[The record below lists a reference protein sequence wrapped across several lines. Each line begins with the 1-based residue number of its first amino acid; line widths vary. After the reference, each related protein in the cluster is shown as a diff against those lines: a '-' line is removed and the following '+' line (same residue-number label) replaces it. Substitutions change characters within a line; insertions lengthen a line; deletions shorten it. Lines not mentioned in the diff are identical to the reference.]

1 MIFLKLGGSLITEKA
16 GVEHARLDV
25 IHRLAEEIA
34 EALAQKSG
42 LKLVIGHG
50 SGSFGHHVA
59 QRYGTHQG
67 AKTAEQWIGFSE
79 VWGAANRLH
88 RIVLDSLQAMGLPAI
103 SFPPSSS
110 AVAEDGN
117 IIALASEPIETALS
131 KGLLPIVYGD
141 VAFDR
146 VRGATI
152 LSTEQVL
159 AFLAGTLQPTRL
171 LLAGKAPGILTPDG
185 DLIPELSDRDLE
197 SIPFHDPEG
206 ADVTGGMKAK
216 VLQAI
221 NLAGTIPDL
230 EILIFGAEK
239 VGTLRDVLLGA
250 STGTRILAR

>member
-16 GVEHARLDV
+16 GVEQARLDV
-25 IHRLAEEIA
+25 IHRLAHEIA
-34 EALAQKSG
+34 EALAQKPG
-42 LKLVIGHG
+42 LSLVIGHG
-50 SGSFGHHVA
+50 SGSFGHHA
-59 QRYGTHQG
+59 ALRFGTHQG

-88 RIVLDSLQAMGLPAI
+88 RTFLDSLRAAGLPAI

-117 IIALASEPIETALS
+117 IIAFSLEPIQMALS

-159 AFLAGTLQPTRL
+159 AYLAETLQPERL
-171 LLAGKAPGILTPDG
+171 LLAGKTPGILNPAG
-185 DLIPELSDRDLE
+185 DLIQQLSARNLE

-221 NLAGTIPDL
+221 ALAGTIPDL
-230 EILIFGAEK
+230 EILIFSAEMA
-239 VGTLRDVLLGA
+239 GTLRDVLLGA
-250 STGTRILAR
+250 STGTRILAS